1 MNAHKIPS
9 LLACLV
15 LSFPSILAAQEVA
28 SSLAPRVVLE
38 TSEGTIVLELD
49 AVRAPLTTEN
59 FLRYVRSGAYDGVQF
74 HRIVPNFVIQAGGF
88 DATFKPIE
96 VGPPLVNESGN
107 GLGNVRGSLGM
118 ARGDSPHSATSQF
131 YVNIKDNL
139 GLNPL
144 PSRWGY
150 AVFGKV
156 AEGMEIVDR
165 IAYVATGER
174 YGFTDVPLKPILI
187 QRASVAGE
195 EVTEPGS
202 Q

>member
-1 MNAHKIPS
+1 MNAHKFPS

-15 LSFPSILAAQEVA
+15 LSLPTLVSAQEVP

-88 DATFKPIE
+88 DAAFKPIE
-96 VGPPLVNESGN
+96 VGAAVVNESGN
-107 GLGNVRGSLGM
+107 GLGNIRGSVGM

-150 AVFGKV
+150 TVFGRV
-156 AEGMEIVDR
+156 AEGMDVVDR

-174 YGFTDVPLKPILI
+174 DGFTDVPLKPILI

-195 EVTEPGS
+195 DVTDPGTP
-202 Q
+202 

>member
-1 MNAHKIPS
+1 MNAYKIPG
-9 LLACLV
+9 LLACLAIV
-15 LSFPSILAAQEVA
+15 LPAGLAAQEVPP
-28 SSLAPRVVLE
+28 SLAPRVILE

-59 FLRYVRSGAYDGVQF
+59 FLRYVRSGTYDGVQF

-88 DATFKPIE
+88 DAAFKPIE

-150 AVFGKV
+150 AVFGRV
-156 AEGMEIVDR
+156 AEGMDIVDR

-174 YGFTDVPLKPILI
+174 DGFTDVPLKPVLI

-195 EVTEPGS
+195 AVGAPDT

>member
-1 MNAHKIPS
+1 MNAYKIPG
-9 LLACLV
+9 LLACLAIV
-15 LSFPSILAAQEVA
+15 LPAGLAAQEVPP
-28 SSLAPRVVLE
+28 SLAPRVILE

-59 FLRYVRSGAYDGVQF
+59 FLRYVRSGTYDGVQF

-88 DATFKPIE
+88 DAAFKPIE

-150 AVFGKV
+150 AVFGRV
-156 AEGMEIVDR
+156 AEGMDIVDR

-174 YGFTDVPLKPILI
+174 DGFTDVPLKPVLI

-195 EVTEPGS
+195 AVSAPDT